1 MIKYLYI
8 KILELLYILLGKDYY
23 ENLVLEKVNFVYE
36 EINNNQ
42 YNKKFSVIDS
52 LERNDFIY
60 NNIKKKYNIVH
71 MNYDYRQL
79 CIKIYIIGNIL
90 KNNQKLTLKKD
101 FINAL
106 YCIFKYSILNNVT
119 FYDSYNNNKS
129 LQKKFNSIIF
139 NYNENYD
146 LIYVYDFLDNHDNL
160 YLKHIPNKDK
170 NTYGIKWCNNS
181 KKFIFN
187 HI

>member
-1 MIKYLYI
+1 
-8 KILELLYILLGKDYY
+8 
-23 ENLVLEKVNFVYE
+23 
-36 EINNNQ
+36 
-42 YNKKFSVIDS
+42 
-52 LERNDFIY
+52 
-60 NNIKKKYNIVH
+60 